1 MENKL
6 FALHTAHTSYLMQ
19 ADAQGR
25 LLHLYYGP
33 RTDTAPAI
41 ASPHNDPGC
50 HPNLLPQEWPC
61 PGIGDN
67 HAPFFE
73 PEFADGTAAAALK
86 VVDSCRTPG
95 LPKLPGL
102 PAFWDGDET
111 LTIVLEDAAGLRV
124 ELHYGVIAACDL
136 LLRWA
141 TLTNTGSSPLTLR
154 GVPSAVLDF
163 RREDLDFLT
172 LDGEWGAE
180 RTPHRAALRPG
191 VQSVSSVCGLPS
203 HFHNPFAVLCEPD
216 ADEEQ
221 GGCWGAALVYSGNFR
236 IQAEQNRGSARLS
249 LGVEPYHFAWTLA
262 PGEQFTTP
270 QAAFVFSDRGLGGMS
285 RAFHEAIR
293 SHLIRGRWR
302 DAAVPRPV
310 LLNSW
315 EACYFTFDEAKLLEL
330 AAAKQ
335 AGADLFVLDDGWFK
349 GRNDDAT
356 SLGDWTADS
365 RKLPGGIP
373 ALCQKV
379 NELGLEFGI
388 WVEPEAVNPDSDL
401 FRAHPDWIH
410 RRPGMEP
417 MQQRNQYMLNLG
429 LPQVEAFALDM
440 LRELLTRY
448 EISYLKWDM
457 NRSMTDVCEQL
468 TPFAR
473 EKHVLA
479 VYRILEALR
488 REFPAVDV
496 EACSGGGAR
505 VDLGMIARTAQ
516 FWPSDNTDPFE
527 RLLIQEGASLVYSPA
542 FTSCWVTDTP
552 ASAHRSG
559 RNDLRYKFHV
569 AMCGSLGVGAN
580 IARFTDGEIALCA
593 EEIARYKALRHLVQE
608 GDLYRLLSPSRS
620 ELAAVEYC
628 AKDGSEAVMLC
639 FLHSQRYGCAMPRIP
654 LRGLRVD
661 ARYLCEETGRT
672 YSGSTLMHLGLQPDL
687 RGDFDSQVIHLKAV

>member
-1 MENKL
+1 MIRYLEEKRL
-6 FALHTAHTSYLMQ
+6 LALETRHASYWIAL
-19 ADAQGR
+19 ADVGPVHLYWGRPIDAQDAEAFAAPRDHSSFDMQIWRERLEYPAWDGR
-25 LLHLYYGP
+25 TFL
-33 RTDTAPAI
+33 
-41 ASPHNDPGC
+41 S
-50 HPNLLPQEWPC
+50 
-61 PGIGDN
+61 
-67 HAPFFE
+67 
-73 PEFADGTAAAALK
+73 AALK
-86 VVDSCRTPG
+86 ADRPLSLETQAVEVEGERAVIRLRDEQTGLEVLLHYQVYPDLDVIEKRAQLRLGGRAMTFTRIDSGACC
-95 LPKLPGL
+95 LPGDSNWVAHYTVGAWTSEFQRRTASL
-102 PAFWDGDET
+102 AEGE
-111 LTIVLEDAAGLRV
+111 LR
-124 ELHYGVIAACDL
+124 LQSTRGMSGPHMNPSLLIAQ
-136 LLRWA
+136 
-141 TLTNTGSSPLTLR
+141 S
-154 GVPSAVLDF
+154 
-163 RREDLDFLT
+163 
-172 LDGEWGAE
+172 GE
-180 RTPHRAALRPG
+180 
-191 VQSVSSVCGLPS
+191 
-203 HFHNPFAVLCEPD
+203 
-216 ADEEQ
+216 EEQ
-221 GGCWGAALVYSGNFR
+221 GLAYCAALGWSGCWQIGVSSSVFGNR
-236 IQAEQNRGSARLS
+236 RLTAGLNDADLRLS
-249 LGVEPYHFAWTLA
+249 LAA
-262 PGEQFTTP
+262 GEGFTTAP
-270 QAAFVFSDRGLGGMS
+270 VYLCMSDEGLGGLS
-285 RAFHEAIR
+285 RRMHDFER
-293 SHLIRGRWR
+293 QVL
-302 DAAVPRPV
+302 AADRRPRRV
-310 LLNSW
+310 LYNSW
-315 EACYFTFDEAKLLEL
+315 EATLFDVKVEEQKTL
-330 AAAKQ
+330 AERAAQ
-335 AGADLFVLDDGWFK
+335 MGVELFVVDDGWF
-349 GRNDDAT
+349 GQRHSDRAG
-356 SLGDWTADS
+356 LGDWY
-365 RKLPGGIP
+365 
-373 ALCQKV
+373 V
-379 NELGLEFGI
+379 NPEKFPNGLGELIDHVRGLGMDFGI

-410 RRPGMEP
+410 RLPGMEP